1 MLFHRAKVQY
11 VAAEKAGLAY
21 MGAMLQLIGGE
32 HAHQLRAVLEQ
43 PSHPDAA
50 AALSA
55 VVADEAGEEEQ
66 AANDVHKQAAV
77 CQNLRICMA
86 VQHIQICLW
95 RDTGVPACHDKC
107 HDRGFWTG
115 YHLKVCSHGH
125 WQVTGFS

>member
-1 MLFHRAKVQY
+1 MALVNCEHVFYGDKVQY
-11 VAAEKAGLAY
+11 VAAEKAGLPY

-32 HAHQLRAVLEQ
+32 HAHQMQAVLEQ

-50 AALSA
+50 AAHSV

-66 AANDVHKQAAV
+66 AANDVHKQAAL
-77 CQNLRICMA
+77 CQNLRIWMT

-107 HDRGFWTG
+107 HVHGF
-115 YHLKVCSHGH
+115 
-125 WQVTGFS
+125 